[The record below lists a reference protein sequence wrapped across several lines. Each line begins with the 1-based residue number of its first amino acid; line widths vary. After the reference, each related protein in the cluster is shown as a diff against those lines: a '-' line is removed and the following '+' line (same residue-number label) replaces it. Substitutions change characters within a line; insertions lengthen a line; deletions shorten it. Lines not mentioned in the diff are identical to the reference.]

1 MGCDIHWFVEK
12 YTTEPENE
20 TVPNSK
26 VNKRDNRVNE
36 LLGEKSDP
44 RWISMDKWEA
54 EDYGGG
60 NMHWSNYP
68 NNFYNGRNYTLF
80 AKLAGVRSWHG
91 DSAICPPKGI
101 PDDASD
107 AYIYITKQWEG
118 DGHSHSYFTLKE
130 LLDEDWSEFEEFQE
144 TLKEMSKLD
153 DNPEN
158 IRAVFFFDN

>member
-1 MGCDIHWFVEK
+1 
-12 YTTEPENE
+12 
-20 TVPNSK
+20 
-26 VNKRDNRVNE
+26 VNE
-36 LLGEKSDP
+36 LLGEKSEP

-68 NNFYNGRNYTLF
+68 SFYRGRNYTLF

-91 DSAICPPKGI
+91 DSAICPPRGI

-130 LLDEDWSEFEEFQE
+130 LLDEDWSEFENFQE